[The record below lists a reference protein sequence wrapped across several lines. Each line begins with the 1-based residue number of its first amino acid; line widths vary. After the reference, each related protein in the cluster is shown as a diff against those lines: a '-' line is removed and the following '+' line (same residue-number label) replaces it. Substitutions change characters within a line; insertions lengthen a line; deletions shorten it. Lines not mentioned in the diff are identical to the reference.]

1 MEVLRR
7 SSEFAAE
14 VLEVFDRSVTEKELV
29 SQSKALCRDYIHSRL
44 NQNGLGWS
52 KAELNLPTSNAALSE
67 VSLVLLCL
75 GDELEYMR
83 PSLYRNVARQLNV
96 SVAMENMVSD
106 AFIAVATEIF
116 STVQG
121 PLSALHTCI
130 RTDLHTSGRRRCIR
144 DHSRER
150 HNMGEGGV
158 CVCSSWGSCGRLCQT
173 RPSGHGVHLG
183 GQPGPVCPQIPGVLA
198 EETGRMGGN
207 YKMCSEEGSHP
218 RTPLDVLGNGVLEVL
233 SYNSICLRYEGTVNN
248 GRTDCTVIVKVIV

>member
-116 STVQG
+116 STGITWGKVVSVYAVAGALAVDCVRHGHPDTVYTLVDSLGQFVRKFLVSWLKRRG
-121 PLSALHTCI
+121 GWGEITKCVVKKDLTPEHHWMSSAMESLKYFLT
-130 RTDLHTSGRRRCIR
+130 
-144 DHSRER
+144 
-150 HNMGEGGV
+150 
-158 CVCSSWGSCGRLCQT
+158 
-173 RPSGHGVHLG
+173 
-183 GQPGPVCPQIPGVLA
+183 
-198 EETGRMGGN
+198 
-207 YKMCSEEGSHP
+207 
-218 RTPLDVLGNGVLEVL
+218 
-233 SYNSICLRYEGTVNN
+233 TVY
-248 GRTDCTVIVKVIV
+248 VYVMKEP